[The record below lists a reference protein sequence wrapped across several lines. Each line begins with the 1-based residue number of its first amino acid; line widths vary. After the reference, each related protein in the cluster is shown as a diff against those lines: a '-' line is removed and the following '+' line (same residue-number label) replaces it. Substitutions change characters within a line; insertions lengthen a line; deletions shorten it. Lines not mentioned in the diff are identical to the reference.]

1 MKKNSWN
8 CMYARYMLKSLVC
21 MKLILIFTLVSV
33 INVHA
38 SVYGQSK
45 RFNLN
50 MKNATVESVFKVIEQ
65 KADYAILFKDDDVDL
80 ARKVN
85 VKVQNATVDKIM
97 NQVFKGTENRFV
109 ISDRHIVITKSANV
123 SKQDQQKEVKIKGTI
138 TDEDGIPLP
147 GVSVVV
153 KGTTVGVVTNSDGT
167 YQLVLPNSDQIVVFS
182 FVGMVTQEVAVKG
195 KMIVDIVL
203 KTNAIGLEEVV
214 AVGYGVQRKESL
226 TGAISSVKT
235 EQLTASTESSV
246 ASALV
251 GKLGG
256 ISSRQSSGRPGAS
269 AKIEIRNLGAPLY
282 IIDGIQKDAG
292 QFSNLDSNDIESI
305 TVLKDASA
313 AIYGVQASNGVIVV
327 TTKKGKKN
335 GANTINVSL
344 RHGIQNFTRFP
355 KMMNAAQWVDHMVER
370 DMNLYGKTNYTRE
383 EYDKWQKGT
392 EPGYQSFDWRKFI
405 VNDNAPQTYAHVD
418 ASGGTEKVTYYMSY
432 SQVSQDGMFKEYGF
446 DRNNLQANIEADLA
460 HGFKIGMNLNGRVE
474 KRDGVMTT
482 LNWNHFYIF
491 SEALFRNRPTE
502 RPYANDNPD
511 YPADN
516 GKRDYVNT
524 AVINKAN
531 SGSWEDTWRVLQA
544 NAFLTYDTPIKGLT
558 AKVLASYYFAANEYD
573 GQKYN
578 TKTYSYDKES
588 DTYNVTSENT
598 NRYKE
603 RRYNSVEERM
613 LRGQL
618 NYVRDFEDHKIN
630 AVLAAEMTERN
641 TPSFKVKG
649 KPTTNSLSLLKKSE
663 FTDLY
668 NGYAETARAG
678 IIGRVNYTFKN
689 KYIAEIS
696 GRYDGSYKFRKE
708 KRWGLFPAVALGY
721 RISEENF
728 WKSASVLSV
737 FDDFKVRGSYG
748 KLGDDS
754 NVGGFDYYDGYN
766 FDKGKYIMGPN
777 QTVIGVEQR
786 GLPATNISWIETINF
801 NIGFDA
807 TMLNQK
813 LQIAADFFTRKR
825 EGLLARKNDI
835 VLPAEIGFGLP
846 KDNLESD
853 MNIGWDAMIEYRD
866 NIGDFSYNV
875 GFNIGFSRRKTVDK
889 YNPQFATA
897 YHYWRSNEEDRW
909 QGRRWGYLNDGQF
922 QSQEQIDNH
931 PINNDGKG
939 NRTQRP
945 GDIIYKDLNGDKV
958 IDSRD
963 KRVIGYPSGLPL
975 VNYGL
980 NINMAWKGFDLYMLW
995 QGAGKYNYYRDW
1007 EVQKPAPGDGNS
1019 PAFLSDRWHREDPF
1033 DLNSKWIPGKY
1044 PSTGSWSPGQ
1054 NRNYDKGS
1062 DFWLHNVNYIRLKNI
1077 ELGYNFPKSM
1087 LKGIGMKA
1095 LRLFVSGTNLLTFD
1109 NLDIVDPEITA
1120 TNAVAYPQMKTF
1132 NVGCKVTF

>member
-1 MKKNSWN
+1 MKKKSWN
-8 CMYARYMLKSLVC
+8 CMCGRYMLKSLVY
-21 MKLILIFTLVSV
+21 MKLTLIFMLVSLLH
-33 INVHA
+33 VHA

-45 RFNLN
+45 RFNLK
-50 MKNATVESVFKVIEQ
+50 MKNATVESVFKAIEEQ
-65 KADYAILFKDDDVDL
+65 GDYAILFKDDNVNL
-80 ARKVN
+80 TRKVSVAVEN
-85 VKVQNATVDKIM
+85 ETVDKVL
-97 NQVFKGTENRFV
+97 NQVFRGTQNRYV
-109 ISDRHIVITKSANV
+109 VADRHIVITKSANAIV
-123 SKQDQQKEVKIKGTI
+123 GKQKKDVTLKGKV
-138 TDEDGIPLP
+138 TDEKGELLP

-153 KGTTVGVVTNSDGT
+153 KGTTIGVVTNLDGA
-167 YQLVLPNSDQIVVFS
+167 YSLVVPADTKTVVFS
-182 FVGMVTQEVAVKG
+182 FVGMATQEIELNGQTTLDV
-195 KMIVDIVL
+195 VL
-203 KTNAIGLEEVV
+203 KTDAIGLDEVV

-235 EQLTASTESSV
+235 EQLTASTEASV

-256 ISSRQSSGRPGAS
+256 ISSRQNSGKPGAG
-269 AKIEIRNLGAPLY
+269 ANIQIRNLGTPLY

-292 QFSNLDSNDIESI
+292 QFGNLDANDIESI

-405 VNDNAPQTYAHVD
+405 VNENAPQTYAHVD
-418 ASGGTEKVTYYMSY
+418 ASGGTDKVVYYLSY
-432 SQVSQDGMFKEYGF
+432 SQVNQEGMFNGYGF
-446 DRNNLQANIEADLA
+446 GRNNLQANVEADLA

-474 KRDGVMTT
+474 KRDGIMTT
-482 LNWNHFYIF
+482 LNWDHFYIF

-516 GKRDYVNT
+516 GKRTYVNT

-531 SGSWEDTWRVLQA
+531 SGSWVDTWRVLQT
-544 NAFLTYDTPIKGLT
+544 NVFLTYDTPIKGLT
-558 AKVLASYYFAANEYD
+558 AKAVASYYYANNEYD

-578 TKTYSYDKES
+578 TKAYTYDKAN
-588 DTYNVTSENT
+588 DVYNVTSENT

-603 RRYNSVEERM
+603 RRYSSVEERM

-618 NYVRDFEDHKIN
+618 NYIRDFEDHKIN
-630 AVLAAEMTERN
+630 AVFAAEMTERK
-641 TPSFKVKG
+641 TPKFVVKG

-668 NGYAETARAG
+668 NGYGETARAG
-678 IIGRVNYTFKN
+678 VIGRVNYTYKN

-696 GRYDGSYKFRKE
+696 GRYDGSYKFRQG

-728 WKSASVLSV
+728 WKNTTIASV

-748 KLGDDS
+748 KMGDDS

-766 FDKGKYIMGPN
+766 FDRGKYIMGPN

-786 GLPATNISWIETINF
+786 GLPATNISWVKTINF

-807 TMLNQK
+807 TMFDQK
-813 LQIAADFFTRKR
+813 LQIGADFFTRKR
-825 EGLLARKNDI
+825 EGLLAHKNDI
-835 VLPAEIGFGLP
+835 VLPAEVGFGLP

-866 NIGDFSYNV
+866 KVGEFSYNV

-897 YHYWRSNEEDRW
+897 YHYWRDNQENRW

-939 NRTQRP
+939 NRTMRP
-945 GDIIYKDLNGDKV
+945 GDIIYKDLNGDKI
-958 IDSRD
+958 IDWRD
-963 KRVIGYPSGLPL
+963 TRVIGYPSGLPL
-975 VNYGL
+975 LNYGI
-980 NINMAWKGFDLYMLW
+980 NISMNWKGFDLYMLW

-1019 PAFLSDRWHREDPF
+1019 PAFLADRWHREDPF

-1044 PSTGSWSPGQ
+1044 PSTGSWSPWQ
-1054 NRNYDKGS
+1054 NNNYDKPS

-1077 ELGYNFPKSM
+1077 ELGYNFSKSM
-1087 LKGIGMKA
+1087 LDGLGIKA
-1095 LRLFVSGTNLLTFD
+1095 LRLYVSGTNLLTFD
-1109 NLDIVDPEITA
+1109 NLKIVDPEITR
-1120 TNAVAYPQMKTF
+1120 TNAVSYPQVKTL